1 MGLTDVIQMIKAYKD
16 DLTNDVSYKAT
27 EQVREVKADYEKLEV
42 RLKEAGSVEDNES
55 YDVNM
60 DRLNRRSSLLG
71 EKARRLNNAKDFGA
85 DLIEDMI
92 EIENLIE
99 KDHDETT
106 KKKEQIEA
114 LKVTLEVRKTT
125 IKDKVEAINQK
136 EISLKTKLND
146 LQVTMKTKFD
156 AKDIV
161 QPLFDE
167 VDRNKKHLFN
177 LQTDVDLI
185 QQKLFDIASSDRHEN
200 LNEKL
205 STL

>member
-42 RLKEAGSVEDNES
+42 RLKEAGSVEDKVSYNDRES

-60 DRLNRRSSLLG
+60 DRLNRRSSLLR

-114 LKVTLEVRKTT
+114 LKVTLEVRKST
-125 IKDKVEAINQK
+125 IKDKVEAIN
-136 EISLKTKLND
+136 
-146 LQVTMKTKFD
+146 
-156 AKDIV
+156 
-161 QPLFDE
+161 
-167 VDRNKKHLFN
+167 
-177 LQTDVDLI
+177 
-185 QQKLFDIASSDRHEN
+185 
-200 LNEKL
+200 
-205 STL
+205 